1 MSFFISNGESCLC
14 SLVIPNTKMAA
25 ADGGGTSV
33 VSDENNTEKQED
45 ETEKKHKL
53 IIAEIENS
61 EGHLGT
67 AIR

>member
-1 MSFFISNGESCLC
+1 
-14 SLVIPNTKMAA
+14 MAA
-25 ADGGGTSV
+25 TDGGGTSA
-33 VSDENNTEKQED
+33 VSDENSLEKQED
-45 ETEKKHKL
+45 ETEKKHRL